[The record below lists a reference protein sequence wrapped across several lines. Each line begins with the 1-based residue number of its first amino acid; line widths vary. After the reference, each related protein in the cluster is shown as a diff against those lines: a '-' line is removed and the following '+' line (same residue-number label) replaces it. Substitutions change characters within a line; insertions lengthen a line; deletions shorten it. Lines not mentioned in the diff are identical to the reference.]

1 MPQMYSGRII
11 FLSLFTWG
19 FFLYQF
25 YSASIVGSL
34 LSEPARFINTLEDLA
49 DSNLEVGM
57 ENADYT
63 RNVFAVSFFRTLILN

>member
-1 MPQMYSGRII
+1 MYSGRII
-11 FLSLFTWG
+11 FFSLFTLG
-19 FFLYQF
+19 FLLYQF

-63 RNVFAVSFFRTLILN
+63 RNVLAVSLFRTLNLN